1 MHFASDAIATVI
13 DSVIVFAG
21 RHVVAL
27 HCEVARMLKRDDDF
41 RSGQLLATLIH
52 NAGPRCQPAKPH
64 PIALIGSTLC

>member
-1 MHFASDAIATVI
+1 VI

-27 HCEVARMLKRDDDF
+27 HHEVARMLERDDDS
-41 RSGQLLATLIH
+41 RLGQLVATLIY
-52 NAGPRCQPAKPH
+52 NAAPRCQPAKPH